1 MTTLVL
7 PATLTHDQATACS
20 RMLGQA
26 VRAMGDGQAVADASA
41 LERFDSS
48 ALAVLL
54 EARRETLALGKAFTA
69 HRLPDRLRR
78 LAQLYGV
85 DALLTESA

>member
-41 LERFDSS
+41 LRARFGWTPRYDDLDDIVRTSLAWERKLVAGEVKEGRAS
-48 ALAVLL
+48 
-54 EARRETLALGKAFTA
+54 R
-69 HRLPDRLRR
+69 
-78 LAQLYGV
+78 
-85 DALLTESA
+85 